1 MEEIE
6 KLSITR
12 VVSAHRLSTIRRAD
26 RIYVLQEGQVIQQG
40 SFDDLMAEDGMFR
53 EMALRQLA

>member
-6 KLSITR
+6 KPPITR

-53 EMALRQLA
+53 EVALRQLA

>member
-6 KLSITR
+6 KPSITR